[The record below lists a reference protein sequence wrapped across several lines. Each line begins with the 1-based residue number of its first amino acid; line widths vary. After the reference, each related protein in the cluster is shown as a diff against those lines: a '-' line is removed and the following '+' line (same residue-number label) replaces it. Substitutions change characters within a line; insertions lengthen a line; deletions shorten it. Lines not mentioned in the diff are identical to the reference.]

1 MGLLLLS
8 PGSATSCNLTHPA
21 GPWGDPGDM
30 TPSFSG
36 SATSLVNGSL
46 ATCLIWEVE
55 KDQINIKDELHKD
68 KPKEMS
74 SSPPLSGL
82 RGPRQRS

>member
-1 MGLLLLS
+1 
-8 PGSATSCNLTHPA
+8 
-21 GPWGDPGDM
+21 M

-36 SATSLVNGSL
+36 SATSLVNGPL

-74 SSPPLSGL
+74 SSPPFVRAARAQAAFLACYNHAGSGET
-82 RGPRQRS
+82 